1 MRQLTASQKIA
12 QLENRIAQLEKQAL
26 LSDMKEK
33 IVKKIEA
40 FKSVKREVAPILKRA
55 GSPEKLAKSYVKMSK
70 TREYEQAMK
79 ELRASGRPNPIK
91 QVEFLIEAK
100 KNPELVLDNPL
111 VRRASLRKNAG
122 LAFFLAN
129 PELILLA
136 VIIIGS
142 VVTYLLHVTGI
153 KRFASQNKEASF
165 TGTILFG
172 LVTFII
178 GWFVGK
184 NYDLNVSLDKKD
196 R

>member
-79 ELRASGRPNPIK
+79 ELRGSGRPQPY
-91 QVEFLIEAK
+91 QASR
-100 KNPELVLDNPL
+100 VLDRSEEKP
-111 VRRASLRKNAG
+111 RTRSRQ
-122 LAFFLAN
+122 
-129 PELILLA
+129 P
-136 VIIIGS
+136 S
-142 VVTYLLHVTGI
+142 CP
-153 KRFASQNKEASF
+153 
-165 TGTILFG
+165 
-172 LVTFII
+172 
-178 GWFVGK
+178 
-184 NYDLNVSLDKKD
+184 
-196 R
+196 